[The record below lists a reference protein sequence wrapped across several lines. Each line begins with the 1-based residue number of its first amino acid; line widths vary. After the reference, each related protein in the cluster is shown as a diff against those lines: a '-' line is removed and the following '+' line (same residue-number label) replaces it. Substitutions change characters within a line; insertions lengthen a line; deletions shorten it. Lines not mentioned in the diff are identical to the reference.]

1 MYFTLLYLIE
11 LHETFVFKW
20 LPGAAKTLPV
30 KNCISN
36 NLKKVA
42 TSMKTLV
49 LAALWSVGS
58 RVLPHFV
65 FLRFYSLYEVC
76 DTFNGRSPRYL
87 RSLKVLFA
95 VSEPYVMIMSI
106 AVIQREEDETTTP
119 DIFLQV

>member
-1 MYFTLLYLIE
+1 MQKL
-11 LHETFVFKW
+11 FVFRW
-20 LPGAAKTLPV
+20 LPGTAKKLPA

-42 TSMKTLV
+42 TSIKTLV

-76 DTFNGRSPRYL
+76 DAFNGRSPRFL
-87 RSLKVLFA
+87 RSLNFLFA
-95 VSEPYVMIMSI
+95 ISVPYVVIMSI
-106 AVIQREEDETTTP
+106 AFIQHEEDETTTP